1 MNAIELSHVGKR
13 YGDFALEDVNLTLA
27 QGCIL
32 GLVGENGAGKSTM
45 IRMILGACRPDSGT
59 VTTLGCD
66 TANADALADV
76 RQDVGVVLDEACLP
90 DELTAAQTGRF
101 FSGIYKNWDA
111 AAFDAYVKRFDLPPA
126 KRVKEY
132 SRGTKMK
139 LAIAVAMSHD
149 AKLLVLDEAT
159 GGLDPIVRDEI
170 LDVFNEFTRD
180 ETHAILIS
188 SHIVSDLEK
197 ICDYIAFLHKGRLLL
212 VEEKDALMDKY
223 AVLQL
228 TEAGYAALPA
238 GCALRVLR
246 AHGAVRVLALRA
258 LLPADVPAGH
268 TAIEDIMLLLTKGDA
283 VK

>member
-101 FSGIYKNWDA
+101 LCGIYKNWDA
-111 AAFDAYVKRFDLPPA
+111 SAFDAYVKRFDLPPA
-126 KRVKEY
+126 KLVKEY

>member
-197 ICDYIAFLHKGRLLL
+197 ICDYTAFLHKGRLLL

-228 TEAGYAALPA
+228 TEAGYAALSI
-238 GCALRVLR
+238 LRWNL
-246 AHGAVRVLALRA
+246 LADTP
-258 LLPADVPAGH
+258 LPDLKDLEAEFMG
-268 TAIEDIMLLLTKGDA
+268 K
-283 VK
+283 

>member
-13 YGDFALEDVNLTLA
+13 YRDFALEDVNLTLA

-159 GGLDPIVRDEI
+159 GGLDPIVRDE
-170 LDVFNEFTRD
+170 
-180 ETHAILIS
+180 THAILIS

-238 GCALRVLR
+238 GCALHVLR
-246 AHGAVRVLALRA
+246 AHGAVQVLALRA